1 MTARALLV
9 LATVAAGVVGLA
21 PAALA
26 DGVVLVAD
34 STTFLANIDDDAGVC
49 QARAKQIVA
58 DAAPRE
64 QAQEQAFHQ
73 RKQELEE
80 LAKTDPERAER
91 EFQELQH
98 NHRIEQYQ
106 TDRDLAACN
115 DAADE
120 VVNGPR
126 DELDLTKLHLWSST
140 GGEVVIPANTH
151 VFIKRANW
159 EILRPGTNLSADE
172 LRHGVE
178 LGLEGTDVIR
188 DSAVWDGRVTVR
200 FGDASVTLKEAP
212 LITQNDT
219 QPVEQVFAADRS
231 KDAPDFDKTLSDAVP
246 GLRKLDLG
254 NDKWMQDI
262 LEPMYETRDGHG
274 MRVLLTSV
282 DSMHRESSRAAFTQL
297 AGPDVAAIHVEHAFD
312 PKEKEGYNSLGNLE
326 TVPPTPGHPLGQ
338 IIVGGKPA
346 PEVLTLLRSQGV
358 QDPLVLDSTWLNV
371 GHVDEFVQ
379 FVPGGPHGWRA
390 LVADPRAGMQILR
403 DSGHPDQ
410 IMHGNL
416 PPLQWPYDLYVDQR
430 TTGEFVADKQFAATN
445 ERAAAAIDANIA
457 LLRKAGV
464 ADIVRVPVLYTYKDL
479 VSYYM
484 LKQQIE
490 RTPPGPDRD
499 KLQQKL
505 DSLTTSVAEI
515 PNAVNG
521 VSLNNGTYLTPK
533 SYGPVVDG
541 KDVFQEAVNKVLTGI
556 GLHPQIV
563 DDFLNLHMDDGEL
576 HCGTNTF
583 RKVPI

>member
-9 LATVAAGVVGLA
+9 FAAVAAGVVGLA

-58 DAAPRE
+58 DAVPRE
-64 QAQEQAFHQ
+64 QAQDKAFSQ
-73 RKQELEE
+73 REEELRE
-80 LAKTDPERAER
+80 LAKTDPVGAEAQ
-91 EFQELQH
+91 FQELQRQ
-98 NHRIEQYQ
+98 HRIDQYQ
-106 TDRDLAACN
+106 TDRELAACN

-140 GGEVVIPANTH
+140 GGEIVVPANTH
-151 VFIKRANW
+151 VFIKRASW
-159 EILRPGTNLSADE
+159 EILHSGDKLSADE
-172 LRHGVE
+172 LRHGVQ
-178 LGLEGTDVIR
+178 LGLEGTDVVR

-200 FGDASVTLKEAP
+200 FGNAAVTLKEAP

-219 QPVEQVFAADRS
+219 QPVQQVFAADRS
-231 KDAPDFDKTLSDAVP
+231 KTSPDFDKALSDAVP

-254 NDKWMQDI
+254 YDKWAQDI
-262 LEPMYETRDGHG
+262 MEPMYETRDGHG

-282 DSMHRESSRAAFTQL
+282 DSMHRESARAAWTQL
-297 AGPDVAAIHVEHAFD
+297 AGPDVAAIHVEHAYTAG
-312 PKEKEGYNSLGNLE
+312 EKEGYNSLGNLE
-326 TVPPTPGHPLGQ
+326 TIPPTPGRPYGQ
-338 IIVGGKPA
+338 IIVGGQPA
-346 PEVLTLLRSQGV
+346 PEVMTLLRSQGV
-358 QDPLVLDSTWLNV
+358 QDPLALDSSWLDV

-403 DSGHPDQ
+403 DSARPDQ

-416 PPLQWPYDLYVDQR
+416 PPLEWPDNLYVDQR
-430 TTGEFVADKQFAATN
+430 KTGEFLADKQFAATN
-445 ERAAAAIDANIA
+445 ERAATAIDGAIS
-457 LLRKAGV
+457 LLHKAGV
-464 ADIVRVPVLYTYKDL
+464 TDIVRVPVLYTYKDL
-479 VSYYM
+479 IAYYM
-484 LKQQIE
+484 LKQQVDQ
-490 RTPPGPDRD
+490 TPPGPEHD
-499 KLQQKL
+499 KLQQQL
-505 DSLTTSVAEI
+505 DAVTTSVAEI

-521 VSLNNGTYLTPK
+521 LSLNNGAYLTPK
-533 SYGPVVDG
+533 SYGPVVNG
-541 KDVFQEAVNKVLTGI
+541 KDVFQDAVNKVLTGI
-556 GLHPQIV
+556 GLHPRLV
-563 DDFLNLHMDDGEL
+563 DDFLSLHMEAGEL